1 MILVIFCQTTLLQN
15 HSQCLLLNIYS
26 NKCNKR
32 YFSVWQDENTKNEHA
47 HIKKK
52 RKFEEKVIKKGE
64 QFLNIYRPVNE
75 WHAIEL
81 AQAHTHQHQ
90 YLFMQATTALAK
102 LYMINSFMFFF
113 TKSP

>member
-1 MILVIFCQTTLLQN
+1 MILVIFCQTALLQN
-15 HSQCLLLNIYS
+15 HSQCLLLNIVT
-26 NKCNKR
+26 NATRDIFQFGRN
-32 YFSVWQDENTKNEHA
+32 ENTKNEHA

-81 AQAHTHQHQ
+81 AGAHTHQHQ
-90 YLFMQATTALAK
+90 YLFMQATIALAK
-102 LYMINSFMFFF
+102 LYMM
-113 TKSP
+113 T